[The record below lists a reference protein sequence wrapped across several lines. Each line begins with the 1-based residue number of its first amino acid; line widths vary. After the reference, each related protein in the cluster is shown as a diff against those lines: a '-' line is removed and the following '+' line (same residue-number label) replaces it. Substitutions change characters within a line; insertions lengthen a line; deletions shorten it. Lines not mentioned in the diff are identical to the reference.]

1 MNKNK
6 EEYLIQFDKKKS
18 DFSSFFTNYTDD
30 LEFFQSPPS
39 QFRTRAEFGVV
50 SMNSFNLTMVENGD
64 KIFIDQLDICNPNIN
79 QIIGHLKKQIV
90 LSNTLQEKLFQVEI
104 QVSRKGECFI
114 SLIYHKLLDSN
125 WIEKAQILS
134 KKIQRNIM
142 VPRYK
147 IGLWPFLLESAPFPK
162 VHPDQPF

>member
-1 MNKNK
+1 MNKNQ

-18 DFSSFFTNYTDD
+18 NFSSFFSNYTDD
-30 LEFFQSPPS
+30 IEFFQSPPS
-39 QFRTRAEFGVV
+39 KFRTRAEFGVA

-64 KIFIDQLDICNPNIN
+64 KIYVDQLDICNPSIN
-79 QIIGHLKKQIV
+79 QIIGHLRKQIV
-90 LSNTLQEKLFQVEI
+90 LSDILQEKLFQVEI

-134 KKIQRNIM
+134 KKIQSSFIGRSKNQKLIIFRNLIILHLFQEL
-142 VPRYK
+142 VLK
-147 IGLWPFLLESAPFPK
+147 
-162 VHPDQPF
+162 